1 MKTANCIGFWIWI
14 FFFYLPL
21 VDLYIDYTYPHIFVY
36 LAHIP
41 TKYLLISA
49 CVEPGDILGIRDDY
63 R

>member
-1 MKTANCIGFWIWI
+1 MDF